1 MSPRKPVVSLSVLSY
16 SALGQYLRS
25 YVRVVSSRSYTLAN
39 SPKSSTDESDALKCP
54 VSGHH
59 RLSADT
65 SDIEVSRGSRSL
77 RRISS
82 MRGLKYEEPV
92 EGSIA
97 SHPPQSSHH
106 EESCEGLI
114 ESAIKKF
121 HDLMFECLPWYCH
134 QRLAEVFLQVLGESA
149 AACKMLYRKW
159 DEAHLCLHHVQVNRV
174 YPSTAKKISEKVH
187 KFITINFSV
196 SYFR

>member
-1 MSPRKPVVSLSVLSY
+1 
-16 SALGQYLRS
+16 
-25 YVRVVSSRSYTLAN
+25 
-39 SPKSSTDESDALKCP
+39 
-54 VSGHH
+54 
-59 RLSADT
+59 
-65 SDIEVSRGSRSL
+65 
-77 RRISS
+77 

-106 EESCEGLI
+106 ENSCEGLI

-121 HDLMFECLPWYCH
+121 HDLMFESLPWYCH

-159 DEAHLCLHHVQVNRV
+159 DEAHLCLHHVQVSMIYYQGASNIEIE
-174 YPSTAKKISEKVH
+174 ISE
-187 KFITINFSV
+187 
-196 SYFR
+196 

>member
-1 MSPRKPVVSLSVLSY
+1 
-16 SALGQYLRS
+16 
-25 YVRVVSSRSYTLAN
+25 
-39 SPKSSTDESDALKCP
+39 
-54 VSGHH
+54 
-59 RLSADT
+59 
-65 SDIEVSRGSRSL
+65 
-77 RRISS
+77 

-106 EESCEGLI
+106 RHTTSHIVNEESCEGLI

-159 DEAHLCLHHVQVNRV
+159 DEAHLCLHHVQVNMI
-174 YPSTAKKISEKVH
+174 Y
-187 KFITINFSV
+187 
-196 SYFR
+196 Y

>member
-1 MSPRKPVVSLSVLSY
+1 
-16 SALGQYLRS
+16 
-25 YVRVVSSRSYTLAN
+25 
-39 SPKSSTDESDALKCP
+39 
-54 VSGHH
+54 
-59 RLSADT
+59 
-65 SDIEVSRGSRSL
+65 
-77 RRISS
+77 

-92 EGSIA
+92 EGAIA

-174 YPSTAKKISEKVH
+174 YPSTAKKNFGKGSQVYH
-187 KFITINFSV
+187 NKFFCFIF
-196 SYFR
+196 